1 MLLVQLNVNGVV
13 RYLSDDYHAVEHF
26 YAAAVVSLGQLR
38 IATRQPWGGWAEPEY
53 GDLVLLP
60 SVFSAA
66 WPPPRTCAV
75 TVLLGATGEAGA
87 RVLFTGTAYLAEIR
101 RDAIVYTL
109 YGPEHATEIDDATY
123 TGTLAAVFAAACA
136 TLGLTLN
143 ATYGRTTSP
152 AVLYAATGKER
163 LIDRLSDLAAFFSHR
178 FYIEG
183 TTLFLVDCLR
193 GNGATLAL
201 TEFDALPGAYT
212 ASPPCKRFVADYP
225 LPPPTFIKLVFEAST
240 GGGYSCSLAEIKLNR
255 NGDMEN
261 LVAPTLLLASQSHE
275 SYPIDNAKD
284 GNAATFWGSD
294 VNGVPGVEVRA
305 SIGSGVPLYG
315 YALQA
320 HPTTV
325 ANYAP
330 TRWSVSGYCAAR
342 AVYKFFCR
350 HDASDWTAGET
361 KKFELPKDINAPV
374 ELAGAHP
381 FGDVIQ
387 VSPACHTTYANIL
400 SALGNIKTIMGR
412 TRVQLRL
419 PLDVATL
426 PRIGQK
432 LTLTDE
438 SLAATTSVW
447 ALVSAI
453 TYDFDTWTCVV
464 EGEGA
469 LS

>member
-1 MLLVQLNVNGVV
+1 MLLVQLTVGGVV

-26 YAAAVVSLGQLR
+26 YEAAVVSLGQLR

-75 TVLLGATGEAGA
+75 SVWLGQAGETGA
-87 RVLFTGTAYLAEIR
+87 RLLFTGTAYLAEIGR
-101 RDAIVYTL
+101 EAVVYAL
-109 YGPEHATEIDDATY
+109 YGPEYATEVEDATY
-123 TGTLAAVFAAACA
+123 TGTLASVFAAACA

-183 TTLFLVDCLR
+183 TTLYLVDCLR
-193 GNGATLAL
+193 DNGAILGL
-201 TEFDALPGAYT
+201 TEFDVLPGAYT

-225 LPPPTFIKLVFEAST
+225 LPPPRNIQLVFDEST
-240 GGGYSCSLAEIKLNR
+240 GAGTAVYLAEVKLNR
-255 NGDMEN
+255 NGNMDAW
-261 LVAPTLLLASQSHE
+261 LSPTTLSASSSHA
-275 SYPIDNAKD
+275 SYPIANARDN
-284 GNAATFWGSD
+284 NAATFWSSGG
-294 VNGVPGVEVRA
+294 GVPGAFVQAVYGT
-305 SIGSGVPLYG
+305 SPLFG
-315 YALQA
+315 YSLQA
-320 HPTTV
+320 HPSVV
-325 ANYAP
+325 ADNAP
-330 TRWSVSGYCAAR
+330 TSW
-342 AVYKFFCR
+342 AVYGLCANRSEYKLMGQGT
-350 HDASDWTAGET
+350 AANWAAGEI
-361 KKFELPKDINAPV
+361 KEFELPKEVNAPI
-374 ELAGAHP
+374 ELAGSHP
-381 FGDVIQ
+381 FGDEVP
-387 VSPACHTTYANIL
+387 VAPACHTTYAQIL
-400 SALGNIKTIMGR
+400 AALGNIKTIMER

-447 ALVSAI
+447 ARVSAI

-464 EGEGA
+464 EGEGG
-469 LS
+469 LT

>member
-1 MLLVQLNVNGVV
+1 MLLIQLTVNGVA

-26 YAAAVVSLGQLR
+26 YEAAVVSLGQLR

-60 SVFSAA
+60 SVFSAD

-75 TVLLGATGEAGA
+75 SVWLGQAGETGA
-87 RVLFTGTAYLAEIR
+87 RLLFTGTAYLAEIGR
-101 RDAIVYTL
+101 EAVVYAL
-109 YGPEHATEIDDATY
+109 YGPEYATEVEDATY
-123 TGTLAAVFAAACA
+123 TGTLASVFAAACA

-183 TTLFLVDCLR
+183 TTLYLVDCLR
-193 GNGATLAL
+193 DNGAILGL
-201 TEFDALPGAYT
+201 TEFDVLPGAYT

-225 LPPPTFIKLVFEAST
+225 LPPPTKVKLAFNETS
-240 GGGYSCSLAEIKLNR
+240 GDNHGCQLAELRLNH
-255 NGDMEN
+255 NGDMDTS
-261 LVAPTLLLASQSHE
+261 VTPATLTASASHA
-275 SYPIDNAKD
+275 SYPINNARD
-284 GNAATFWGSD
+284 GNAGSHWYSGD
-294 VNGVPGVEVRA
+294 GKVPGVSVEA
-305 SIGSGVPLYG
+305 SYG
-315 YALQA
+315 AAKLFGYLFQA
-320 HPTTV
+320 HNTSVTNHAPV
-325 ANYAP
+325 AWDVYGWCANRSQYKLMGQGSAAN
-330 TRWSVSGYCAAR
+330 WAVS
-342 AVYKFFCR
+342 
-350 HDASDWTAGET
+350 EI
-361 KKFELPKDINAPV
+361 KKFELPKEVNAPI
-374 ELAGAHP
+374 ELAGSHP
-381 FGDVIQ
+381 FGDEVP
-387 VSPACHTTYANIL
+387 VAPACHTTYAQIL
-400 SALGNIKTIMGR
+400 AALGNIKTIMER

-447 ALVSAI
+447 ARVSAI

-464 EGEGA
+464 EGEGG
-469 LS
+469 LT